1 MHLLGLLGNGTVH
14 ASTAHLYALLFMCKE
29 NNLQNV
35 NLHLI
40 TDGRDSPPKAA
51 LTYLDDIK
59 QSDQLKIGRIASITE
74 DIMRWIVT
82 GDGSVLKSI

>member
-1 MHLLGLLGNGTVH
+1 MGNGTVH
-14 ASTAHLYALLFMCKE
+14 ASTAHLFALLFMCKE

-51 LTYLDDIK
+51 LTYLNDIQQK
-59 QSDQLKIGRIASITE
+59 LEQLKIGRIASITGRYYAM
-74 DIMRWIVT
+74 DRDRLSLIHI
-82 GDGSVLKSI
+82 